1 LGEQGIGTAR
11 KVLSTPFAFGGSAV
25 QTSLGQFDALQS
37 APAVGSFGMAGAVN
51 PSQYGQAGTVNLGEF
66 GRAQGGVSGPNITSA
81 LDLSNVAR
89 MPINAGTTGQQAILS
104 RLEPSIQRNRVSTE
118 TQLINQGLRP
128 GTEAYDNAINL
139 LGQQENDLRQQ
150 AALQGLNLDLS
161 ANQQGFGQALAGGQF
176 GNQAQLAGFGANL
189 QNQQA
194 ANQALAQN
202 VNQQLAAQQLA
213 NQAISQNFGQ
223 GSAAQQMAN
232 QAIAQNYGQGL
243 TASQTENARIAQQF
257 NQAQQAAQFG
267 NTAQQ
272 QALAQAIQ
280 NRQIPLNEISA
291 LMSGSQIQNP
301 QFAAYQGQTITPPNI
316 AGAAAQ
322 QGAFNQNV
330 YNQQVAGQNAQTAGL
345 FQLGA
350 AALPLAFSDRRL
362 KSNIVQIGVHPIGVG
377 IYEYDIFGGRQIG
390 VMAQELAQV
399 MPEAV
404 HMHPSG
410 YLMVDYGRL

>member
-1 LGEQGIGTAR
+1 
-11 KVLSTPFAFGGSAV
+11 
-25 QTSLGQFDALQS
+25 
-37 APAVGSFGMAGAVN
+37 
-51 PSQYGQAGTVNLGEF
+51 
-66 GRAQGGVSGPNITSA
+66 
-81 LDLSNVAR
+81 
-89 MPINAGTTGQQAILS
+89 
-104 RLEPSIQRNRVSTE
+104 
-118 TQLINQGLRP
+118 
-128 GTEAYDNAINL
+128 
-139 LGQQENDLRQQ
+139 
-150 AALQGLNLDLS
+150 
-161 ANQQGFGQALAGGQF
+161 
-176 GNQAQLAGFGANL
+176 
-189 QNQQA
+189 
-194 ANQALAQN
+194 
-202 VNQQLAAQQLA
+202 
-213 NQAISQNFGQ
+213 
-223 GSAAQQMAN
+223 
-232 QAIAQNYGQGL
+232 
-243 TASQTENARIAQQF
+243 
-257 NQAQQAAQFG
+257 
-267 NTAQQ
+267 
-272 QALAQAIQ
+272 
-280 NRQIPLNEISA
+280 